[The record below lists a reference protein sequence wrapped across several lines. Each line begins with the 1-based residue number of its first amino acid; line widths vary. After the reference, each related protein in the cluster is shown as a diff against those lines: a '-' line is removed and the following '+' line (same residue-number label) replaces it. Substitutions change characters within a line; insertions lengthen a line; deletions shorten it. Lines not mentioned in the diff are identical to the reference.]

1 MELVYSRG
9 VEITLEFR
17 GPVALITWND
27 GENRINLDSLGR
39 LNDIFDELDQIEGP
53 LAVVWTGTGK
63 FFSNGLDLDRFADD
77 PDQFG
82 ATATALHRLFG
93 RVLLFPA
100 YTVAAING
108 HAFAGGAMLTCT
120 TDLRVMRADRGY
132 WCLNEVELG
141 LPLTDA
147 MAALVLGRLPKAAAR
162 EAMLTARRFDAAS
175 ALAAGIVEVIV
186 PEDDVVPYAVERAA
200 AIAPKDR
207 QVIKIHKYQ
216 AFADVARRTGF
227 LN

>member
-1 MELVYSRG
+1 M
-9 VEITLEFR
+9 EITLEFHDH
-17 GPVALITWND
+17 VALITWND

-39 LNDIFDELDQIEGP
+39 LNEIFDELDQVDGP

-63 FFSNGLDLDRFADD
+63 FFSNGLDLDRFASD
-77 PDQFG
+77 PAQFG

-108 HAFAGGAMLTCT
+108 HAFAGGAMLSCT
-120 TDLRVMRADRGY
+120 TDLRVMRSDRGY

-162 EAMLTARRFDAAS
+162 EAMLTARRFDARS
-175 ALAAGIVEVIV
+175 ALEAGIVEAIV
-186 PEDDVVPYAVERAA
+186 PEDEVVPYALERAA
-200 AIAPKDR
+200 AVATKDR
-207 QVIKIHKYQ
+207 LVIKIHKHQ
-216 AFADVARRTGF
+216 AFADVARRTGYID
-227 LN
+227 